1 MYEEI
6 KTAMADVMSYL
17 EERWLNYG
25 RSGNVSVYVRETG
38 HVLMTPSGLHKAKLR
53 PEDIIVMTLDG
64 KVIEGTLPPTVEYP
78 LHTSIYKVYDY
89 INAVIHAHTIYA
101 TALAAVRE
109 PLPPVIEE
117 IVIYVGG
124 EVRVAD
130 YAHFGSK
137 ELAENVVKALEGRK
151 AALLANHG
159 VVACGKNLEEALEI
173 LVLVERAAQ
182 VYILS
187 KLIGKPYLI
196 PEESLKLQM
205 ELFKSRL
212 RK

>member
-25 RSGNVSVYVRETG
+25 RSGNVSVYIRETG

-64 KVIEGTLPPTVEYP
+64 KIIEGALPPTVEYS
-78 LHTSIYKVYDY
+78 LHTNIYKAYNYV
-89 INAVIHAHTIYA
+89 NAVIHAHTIYA
-101 TALAAVRE
+101 TALAVIRE

-124 EVRVAD
+124 DVRVAE
-130 YAHFGSK
+130 YAPFGSEK
-137 ELAENVVKALEGRK
+137 LAENVVKALEGRK
-151 AALLANHG
+151 AVLLANHG

-182 VYILS
+182 VYVLS
-187 KLIGKPYLI
+187 KLIGKPHLI
-196 PEESLKLQM
+196 PEESFKSQV
-205 ELFKSRL
+205 ELFRKRL
-212 RK
+212 GK